1 MNNFAFADCTTV
13 DEILVQ
19 LGEDATGSVAIK
31 AGGIDLLDLMKDD
44 IVTPSKLVN
53 IRNVSSLRGI
63 TVTPEGL
70 KIGPL
75 STLSEMAAHPEI
87 QRSYQAL
94 SDAAGH
100 AATPQVRNMATLG
113 GNIMQ
118 RPRCWY
124 FRSTDFD
131 CKKKSGSSDDCH
143 AHTGENQYHAVMNN
157 GTCAMVH
164 PSSTAVPLLAMDAQV
179 ELTSKRGK
187 RRIAMSDF
195 YVPPEKSLLNE
206 TVVQPGEVITALFVP
221 KPEPGTRSAYQKY
234 GEKESFD
241 WPLADAGV
249 VLVMDGSRCRK
260 AVIALGV
267 AAPTPIRCPEAE
279 ALLTGRTIDEAVAR
293 EAGKAAMRTATPLS
307 QNGFKTQLFQTAI
320 YRTVLFAAG
329 QMQRDPSSI
338 G

>member
-1 MNNFAFADCTTV
+1 MNKFAFVDCITV
-13 DEILVQ
+13 DEALGQ
-19 LGEDATGSVAIK
+19 LGEGATIK

-44 IVTPSKLVN
+44 IISPSKLVN
-53 IRNVSSLRGI
+53 IRNVASLRGI
-63 TVTPEGL
+63 IPSKDGL
-70 KIGPL
+70 RLGPL
-75 STLSEMAAHPEI
+75 TTLSEIADHPEI
-87 QRSYQAL
+87 QNSYTAL
-94 SDAAGH
+94 ADAAGH

-131 CKKKSGSSDDCH
+131 CKKKNGSSDECH
-143 AHTGENQYHAVMNN
+143 AHAGENQYHAIINN

-164 PSSTAVPLLAMDAQV
+164 PSSTAVPLLAMNAEV

-187 RRIAMSDF
+187 RTVVMGDF
-195 YVPPEKSLLNE
+195 YVPPEKSLINE
-206 TVVQPGEVITALFVP
+206 TVVLPGEIITAVFVP
-221 KPEPGTRSAYQKY
+221 SPEPGTRSAYQKY

-249 VLVMDGSRCRK
+249 VLVMEGNYCRK
-260 AVIALGV
+260 ASIVLGV
-267 AAPTPIRCPEAE
+267 AAPTPIRSAAAE
-279 ALLTGRTIDEAVAR
+279 GILTGKTIDEATAR
-293 EAGKAAMRTATPLS
+293 AAASAAMRSATPLS

-320 YRTVLFAAG
+320 YRTVLLAAG
-329 QMQRDPSSI
+329 TMPRDPSSI